1 MICVARRGSCV
12 TLCVVRVS
20 WRAHVDPQNPVRLWV
35 GLGPYFFPCAQA
47 IFDHRTCRPWQG
59 PAFVPSG
66 IHKPAY
72 FITLSD
78 PSNPKASVTDAPQT
92 SSSSSPI
99 LISESSID
107 IFKQGYVAATGDLPD
122 ETAPWV
128 VNVSLA
134 VHSAVDAPSP
144 SLTLSIAELG
154 LTSHPI
160 ALPPIRASSAGSH
173 SVMSVPTWLST
184 ADWTIHDSAPDR
196 WYPHNL
202 GTPKLY
208 NLTLTLDLHLSE
220 SRPFDNSTSHSGAGS
235 ITLTTPVG
243 FRTIRLA
250 QTRYPDAEV
259 AARGITPG
267 DQWHFEVNGKAF
279 YALGTN
285 IIPFDPFYARITD
298 AQVAWVLESAVRSGQ
313 NMVRR
318 GSGCGRIW
326 VRR

>member
-1 MICVARRGSCV
+1 
-12 TLCVVRVS
+12 
-20 WRAHVDPQNPVRLWV
+20 
-35 GLGPYFFPCAQA
+35 
-47 IFDHRTCRPWQG
+47 
-59 PAFVPSG
+59 
-66 IHKPAY
+66 
-72 FITLSD
+72 
-78 PSNPKASVTDAPQT
+78 
-92 SSSSSPI
+92 
-99 LISESSID
+99 
-107 IFKQGYVAATGDLPD
+107 
-122 ETAPWV
+122 
-128 VNVSLA
+128 
-134 VHSAVDAPSP
+134 
-144 SLTLSIAELG
+144 
-154 LTSHPI
+154 
-160 ALPPIRASSAGSH
+160 
-173 SVMSVPTWLST
+173 MSVPTWLST
-184 ADWTIHDSAPDR
+184 ADWTIHDSTPER

-285 IIPFDPFYARITD
+285 IVPFDPFYARITD